1 MSDSIKIQA
10 EEIIS
15 AINADLVKTGTDAV
29 SGGKVNALFDR
40 LMNSINDVD
49 MDAAARRVN
58 ELRAKYPK
66 ATDAELSKKLIKQ
79 KVKKTAS
86 VGIVTSGA
94 GLIPGI
100 GTATALILGTAADI
114 GATFK
119 LHAELVLEISY
130 LYQHQLSEQEKQQV
144 VLLIT
149 GISAGASSLARK
161 AGQRASIKFSE
172 TFAEK
177 SILKALPV
185 LGVIASA
192 GTNVLSTHVIGQ
204 RADAYFRLG
213 PEGVQSWQDSLRAVT
228 GLDERRIIRWANEGR
243 QNAGNLLGSGVEA
256 VRDVGQSTGT
266 AIATGALQVADG
278 GKKAGRFYFKW
289 LKIFWRVVFQTLAGI
304 LQLFLQP
311 FRAIKRI
318 KLRKPKKS

>member
-1 MSDSIKIQA
+1 MSDSMKHQA
-10 EEIIS
+10 EQIIS
-15 AINADLVKTGTDAV
+15 VINSDLATQGSDAV
-29 SGGKVNALFDR
+29 VNGKINALFDR
-40 LMNSINDVD
+40 LMNSINAVD
-49 MDAAARRVN
+49 MLAAARRVDD
-58 ELRAKYPK
+58 LRQKYPH
-66 ATDAELSKKLIKQ
+66 ATDIELSKKLIKA
-79 KVKKTAS
+79 KVQRTAS
-86 VGIVTSGA
+86 VGIVTSSA

-119 LHAELVLEISY
+119 LHAELVLEISH
-130 LYQHQLSEQEKQQV
+130 LYHHELSEQEKQQV

-161 AGQRASIKFSE
+161 AGQRASVKFTE

-177 SILKALPV
+177 SVLKALPV

-192 GTNVLSTHVIGQ
+192 GTNVLSTHIIGQ

-213 PEGVQSWQDSLRAVT
+213 PEGVQNWQDSLRAVT
-228 GLDERRIIRWANEGR
+228 GLDERSIVRWANEGR
-243 QNAGNLLGSGVEA
+243 QNAGNLLGSGIDT
-256 VRDVGQSTGT
+256 VREVGQSTGS
-266 AIATGALQVADG
+266 AVVVKASQVTDG

-289 LKIFWRVVFQTLAGI
+289 LGIFWHVAFQTFAGI
-304 LQLFLQP
+304 LRLFLQP

-318 KLRKPKKS
+318 ILRFP

>member
-1 MSDSIKIQA
+1 MPDSIKIQA

-15 AINADLVKTGTDAV
+15 AINADLVQTGTDAV
-29 SGGKVNALFDR
+29 SSGKVNALFDR

-49 MDAAARRVN
+49 MVAAARRVD
-58 ELRAKYPK
+58 ELRAKYPQ
-66 ATDAELSKKLIKQ
+66 ATEEELSKKLIKQ
-79 KVKKTAS
+79 KVQKTAS
-86 VGIVTSGA
+86 VGIVTSSA

-119 LHAELVLEISY
+119 LHAELVLELSH
-130 LYQHQLSEQEKQQV
+130 LYHHKLSEQEKQQV

-161 AGQRASIKFSE
+161 AGQRASVKFTE

-177 SILKALPV
+177 SVLKALPV

-192 GTNVLSTHVIGQ
+192 GTNILSTHVIGQ

-228 GLDERRIIRWANEGR
+228 GLDERRIVRWANESR
-243 QNAGNLLGSGVEA
+243 QNAGNLLEAGVDT

-266 AIATGALQVADG
+266 AIVQKTALVADS
-278 GKKAGRFYFKW
+278 GKKAGRLYFKW
-289 LKIFWRVVFQTLAGI
+289 LGAFWRVAFQTLAGI

-311 FRAIKRI
+311 FRAVKRI
-318 KLRKPKKS
+318 KLKKPKRS